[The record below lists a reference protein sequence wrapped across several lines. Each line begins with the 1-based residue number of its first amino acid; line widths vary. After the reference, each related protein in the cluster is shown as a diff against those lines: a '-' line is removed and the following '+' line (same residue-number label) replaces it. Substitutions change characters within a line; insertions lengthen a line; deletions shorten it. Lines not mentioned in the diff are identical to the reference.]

1 MSDHDR
7 IPLTISYNIKET
19 SDKKIG
25 KHQLGDYLLI
35 QYQILRP
42 NIMITLWLTVRR
54 ITYEVLGVK
63 G

>member
-25 KHQLGDYLLI
+25 KHQLGDY
-35 QYQILRP
+35 
-42 NIMITLWLTVRR
+42 
-54 ITYEVLGVK
+54 
-63 G
+63 